1 MTVAGHER
9 RKPGASRVPFE
20 ALVEIA
26 APEGAS
32 FEAESMDLSASG
44 MHLRTAYLPKVGT
57 PLRFRFEPG
66 EADGAV
72 VVDGEVVWTQ
82 DGSGSCEF
90 GVRFADLGGRDAE
103 AIERIVRAKPA
114 SAQAAGAKPGAPVR
128 IHIEGMSAP
137 MRATLRDE
145 ASKGA
150 IVGSEL
156 KMLKLGAMVEL
167 EDKERGTRRT
177 ARVDGVDCEIDP
189 GTRVPQLVVKLRYA
203 ADAAH
208 DEVAFAP
215 TAKAPMPAE
224 VESAAREVRT
234 TLHSDPAVKELG
246 AKEPSSSPA
255 PEQVAARAS
264 EQARVALPVG
274 DPSTQAAGL
283 EDPLDEELPESPASA
298 EGTRLDD
305 VKNGMKVF
313 STKMRDVLGGAA
325 ATASKLGARM
335 GTTVA
340 LLAKKKT
347 DGGAA
352 DTDPARRTTSSFVA
366 GSATGNGKPRT
377 LRPQGGSRDVGGVL
391 GDDEEAA
398 MQEIDSKKVA
408 RRRQIGIVAGVALAV
423 VLGFLAFRKP
433 APTQPLVQAPAPELA
448 PAPPAPVAPIETAAV
463 APVDPALAAVEA
475 APPPA
480 LVGETTGLDAKGHP
494 NPFGTPS
501 VKKGTKM
508 LLRLDGPVAE
518 LKGMQMPNGFVV
530 SVPNRKSL
538 EAAGPLAAKDARIT
552 SAKVVNQPGGAELTI
567 AFKDGASPTYAVR
580 AKGDAIEIVL
590 ASEKHVAK
598 KGKGKGGHPAKSTKK
613 KK

>member
-1 MTVAGHER
+1 MTVAGPER

-32 FEAESMDLSASG
+32 FEAESVDLSAAG

-66 EADGAV
+66 EGDGAV
-72 VVDGEVVWTQ
+72 VVDGEVVWSQ
-82 DGSGSCEF
+82 DGGGSCEF
-90 GVRFADLGGRDAE
+90 GVRFAEIAGRDAE
-103 AIERIVRAKPA
+103 AIERIVRAKP
-114 SAQAAGAKPGAPVR
+114 SAAQGMGAKPGAPVR
-128 IHIEGMSAP
+128 IHIEGMAAP
-137 MRATLRDE
+137 MRATLRDD

-189 GTRVPQLVVKLRYA
+189 GTRVPQLVVKLRYP
-203 ADAAH
+203 DAAPSREAAS

-224 VESAAREVRT
+224 VETAAREIRT
-234 TLHSDPAVKELG
+234 TLHSEPPSTKETV
-246 AKEPSSSPA
+246 SSPA
-255 PEQVAARAS
+255 PS
-264 EQARVALPVG
+264 QARVALPVG
-274 DPSTQAAGL
+274 EGTLEEDETAQAQTEQASASEQGSHL
-283 EDPLDEELPESPASA
+283 ED
-298 EGTRLDD
+298 
-305 VKNGMKVF
+305 VKDGVKVF

-325 ATASKLGARM
+325 ATAQSSLKKIGARM

-340 LLAKKKT
+340 LLAKKKSE
-347 DGGAA
+347 GGEGA
-352 DTDPARRTTSSFVA
+352 DTARRTTSSFVA
-366 GSATGNGKPRT
+366 GSATGNGKPRA
-377 LRPQGGSRDVGGVL
+377 LRQQGGSRDVGGDVRMH
-391 GDDEEAA
+391 GEDEEAA
-398 MQEIDSKKVA
+398 MQEIEAKRLA
-408 RRRQIGIVAGVALAV
+408 RRRQIGIAAGVALAV
-423 VLGFLAFRKP
+423 ILGFFAFRKP
-433 APTQPLVQAPAPELA
+433 APTQPIVQAPAPELA
-448 PAPPAPVAPIETAAV
+448 PAPVAAPIEPMA
-463 APVDPALAAVEA
+463 APVDSALAVVEPAPAV
-475 APPPA
+475 P
-480 LVGETTGLDAKGHP
+480 LIGESTGLDAKGHP

-518 LKGMQMPNGFVV
+518 IKGMQMPNGFVV

-538 EAAGPLAAKDARIT
+538 EAAGPLAAKDTRIT

-567 AFKDGASPTYAVR
+567 AFKDGASPSYAVR

-590 ASEKHVAK
+590 ASEKSEKHLAK
-598 KGKGKGGHPAKSTKK
+598 KDKGKGGKPAKHAKK
-613 KK
+613 KKK